1 VTRFS
6 RRGDARPGVTSEEGD
21 VSSLL
26 LLLVMLVLGEVVTS
40 GGGSSLLLLHAAA
53 AAARFG
59 VLQLRPPPFPGLP
72 HSAVLSACGSG

>member
-53 AAARFG
+53 ARFG

-72 HSAVLSACGSG
+72 HSAVLPACGSG